1 MTPTYETSLGHPAP
15 GSMPLATR
23 VAPVVLGL
31 LVLSAVARPAR
42 AQERPVTGTVTDAE
56 TGAPLAGV
64 NVVAGDPPVGTS
76 TGPDGR
82 YALGVPAGA
91 DSLVFSFIGYE
102 RLAVAIGG
110 RTTVDVALGAE
121 SRLIDDVVVT
131 ALGIRRQE
139 RELGYA
145 VQKIDAADLSEAEA
159 GNIVNSLSGR
169 VAGAQVTNTG
179 GAPGQSAR
187 IILRGLTSLEPDADN
202 QPLFVVDGIP
212 VSNSTDVGAE
222 GFDSRGFSNRA
233 VDLNPNDVESVSV
246 LKGASATALYGLRAA
261 NGAIIITTKSGQP
274 GTPRVNV
281 TSSVGAETVNRFP
294 ETQQTYAQ
302 GYIGAYDRGSFWP
315 AWGPPVEEVR
325 QTDPSLQIYNNYENA
340 YETGYAIDNNVSV
353 SGGTEQA
360 SFFASLSNLENE
372 GVLPFSD
379 WGRTSARLS
388 GTLKPSRQTQVGG
401 TLNYINSGG
410 DRVFADRF
418 NERLIYWAQTVD
430 VTDYIN
436 ENGTMRGY
444 RGVDGTGGTN
454 PIYDARYATYTDDVN
469 RLIGT
474 LNLGYDAADWL
485 TLSYRA
491 GVDTYNDSRFQTTRG
506 PLGFDNENALSSTGS
521 LGETRIFSRD
531 LTSTVNVT
539 VRRPLTEQLGAELL
553 VGNDIFDRYRDQVFT
568 FGSDL
573 TIPDLFRFNNVREIE
588 TSLSTRQQRLVGLYG
603 ALKLNYDETLYLEL
617 TGRNDWSSTLPVE
630 SRSFF
635 YPSASLGYVFTE
647 HFNPGG
653 VFDYGKLRA
662 SLAQVGKDTDPYR
675 TSRTFGAP
683 GIFPLNG
690 QTGFTLSRDLGS
702 ADLVPERTTSFE
714 AGTDLRFFDSRLRA
728 DVTYYNATSRD
739 QIIQVPISN
748 ATGFDTFVLNAGS
761 IRNTGVEVSLN
772 GPVIETDDFG
782 WDVGVNFARNRNTVV
797 SIREGIDEIVLGSQF
812 GYAGSSAALRL
823 IPGQPYGAI
832 YGTSYARYY
841 APGEEDDGIT
851 VNEDAPLLI
860 GADGFPV
867 IDGTP
872 RILGNMTPDWTGG
885 LFNQFRFWGVELS
898 ALLDVS
904 VGAEK
909 YNQYNNFFAAF
920 GLATYT
926 ENRNETTVFDG
937 VTADGQP
944 NTKKVYF
951 GQGDFDTNGDGTISD
966 DEEYGAGYY
975 RNTYR
980 ASTENSVFDASY
992 LKLRNVS
999 VAYGVPSSLLAPTGI
1014 GRAKLRFAVSN
1025 VILWSPYEYWDPEV
1039 TSSGTG
1045 NTQGFSGLAHPGVSS
1060 YTLTLELGL

>member
-1 MTPTYETSLGHPAP
+1 MLP
-15 GSMPLATR
+15 GYRYVL
-23 VAPVVLGL
+23 VLGL
-31 LVLSAVARPAR
+31 LALAATPPAHAQTTVAG
-42 AQERPVTGTVTDAE
+42 VVTDAE
-56 TGAPLAGV
+56 TGGPMPGV
-64 NVVAGDPPVGTS
+64 NVFAGTPPVGTA
-76 TGPDGR
+76 TDIDGR
-82 YALGVPAGA
+82 YSLTPPAGA
-91 DSLVFSFIGYE
+91 DSLVFSFLGYR
-102 RLAVAIGG
+102 RLAVAIAG
-110 RTTVDVALGAE
+110 RSRIDVALSPDAQLVG
-121 SRLIDDVVVT
+121 DVVVT

-145 VQKIDAADLSEAEA
+145 VQKIDAADLSEAES

-187 IILRGLTSLEPDADN
+187 IILRGLTSLEGDADN
-202 QPLFVVDGIP
+202 QPLFIVDGIP
-212 VSNSTDVGAE
+212 VDNSTNSGAE

-233 VDLNPNDVESVSV
+233 VDLNPNDIESVSV

-274 GTPRVNV
+274 GTPRVSI

-302 GYIGAYDRGSFWP
+302 GFGGVYDRGSFWP
-315 AWGPPVEEVR
+315 AWGPTVEEVR
-325 QTDPSLQIYNNYENA
+325 LENPDLQIYNNYENA

-388 GTLKPSRQTQVGG
+388 GTLKPSRQTQIGA

-410 DRVFADRF
+410 NRVFADRF

-474 LNLGYDAADWL
+474 VNLGYEHADWL

-506 PLGFDNENALSSTGS
+506 PLGFDNENALSDGS
-521 LGETRIFSRD
+521 VGETRIFSRD
-531 LTSTVNVT
+531 LTSTVNAT
-539 VRRPLTEQLGAELL
+539 VRRPLTEQLSAELL
-553 VGNDIFDRYRDQVFT
+553 VGNDIFDRYNDQVFT
-568 FGSDL
+568 FGEVL
-573 TIPDLFRFNNVREIE
+573 TIPDLFRFENAREV
-588 TSLSTRQQRLVGLYG
+588 TSNYFLRQQRLVGLYG

-647 HFNPGG
+647 HLNPGD
-653 VFDYGKLRA
+653 VLDYGKLRV
-662 SLAQVGKDTDPYR
+662 SLAQVGKDTGPYR

-714 AGTDLRFFDSRLRA
+714 IGTDLRLFDSRLRA

-739 QIIQVPISN
+739 QILRVPISN
-748 ATGFDTFVLNAGS
+748 ATGFDSFVLNAGS
-761 IRNTGVEVSLN
+761 IRNTGVEIALN
-772 GPVIETDDFG
+772 GPVVETADFG

-797 SIREGIDEIVLGSQF
+797 STREGLDQIVLGSQF
-812 GYAGSSAALRL
+812 GYAGSTASLRL

-851 VNEDAPLLI
+851 INEDAPLLI

-885 LFNQFRFWGVELS
+885 LLNRFRYKNVELS

-909 YNQYNNFFAAF
+909 YNQFNNFFAAF
-920 GLATYT
+920 GIATYT
-926 ENRNETTVFDG
+926 LNRNETTMFEG
-937 VTADGQP
+937 VTADGRP
-944 NTKKVYF
+944 NTQEVYF
-951 GQGDFDTNGDGTISD
+951 GQGDFDTNGDGTIGE

-980 ASTENSVFDASY
+980 GSTENSVFDASY

-999 VAYGVPSSLLAPTGI
+999 VAYGLPSSLLAPTGI
-1014 GRAKLRFAVSN
+1014 GRAKVRFAVSN
-1025 VILWSPYEYWDPEV
+1025 VILWSPYAYWDPEV

>member
-1 MTPTYETSLGHPAP
+1 MLP
-15 GSMPLATR
+15 GYRCVL
-23 VAPVVLGL
+23 VLGL
-31 LVLSAVARPAR
+31 LALTPSSLH
-42 AQERPVTGTVTDAE
+42 AQTAVTGTVTDAE
-56 TGAPLAGV
+56 TGESLPGV
-64 NVVAGDPPVGTS
+64 NVITGTPPVGTA
-76 TGPDGR
+76 TDIDGR
-82 YALGVPAGA
+82 YQIVPPAGA
-91 DSLVFSFIGYE
+91 DSLTFSFVGYQSQTVA
-102 RLAVAIGG
+102 LAG
-110 RTTVDVALGAE
+110 RTQIDVALRFDAMVGGE
-121 SRLIDDVVVT
+121 VVVT

-145 VQKIDAADLSEAEA
+145 VQKLDAADLSAGEA

-187 IILRGLTSLEPDADN
+187 IILRGLTSLEPGADN

-233 VDLNPNDVESVSV
+233 VDINPNDIESVSV

-274 GTPRVNV
+274 GTPRVSI

-294 ETQQTYAQ
+294 DTQQTYAQ
-302 GYIGAYDRGSFWP
+302 GFGGEYDRGSFWP
-315 AWGPPVEEVR
+315 AWGPTVESVR
-325 QTDPSLQIYNNYENA
+325 QTDPGLQIFNNYENA

-353 SGGTEQA
+353 SGGTEQT
-360 SFFASLSNLENE
+360 SFFASLSNLQNE

-430 VTDYIN
+430 VTNYIN
-436 ENGTMRGY
+436 ENGTMIGY
-444 RGVDGTGGTN
+444 RGEDGTGGTN

-506 PLGFDNENALSSTGS
+506 PLGFDNENALSSDGS

-531 LTSTVNVT
+531 LTSTVNAT
-539 VRRPLTEQLGAELL
+539 VRRPLTEQLSAELL

-573 TIPDLFRFNNVREIE
+573 TIPDLFRFNNVREVQ
-588 TSLSTRQQRLVGLYG
+588 TSLATRQQRLVGLYG

-647 HFNPGG
+647 HVRLGS
-653 VFDYGKLRA
+653 VLDYGKLRV

-714 AGTDLRFFDSRLRA
+714 IGTDLQLFDSRVRA
-728 DVTYYNATSRD
+728 DVTYYTATSRD

-772 GPVIETDDFG
+772 GPVIETNDFG

-797 SIREGIDEIVLGSQF
+797 SIREGVDEIVLGSQF

-851 VNEDAPLLI
+851 INENAPLLI

-867 IDGTP
+867 IDSTP

-885 LFNQFRFWGVELS
+885 LLNRLRYKNVEIS

-904 VGAEK
+904 IGSEK
-909 YNQYNNFFAAF
+909 YNQFNNFFAAF

-926 ENRNETTVFDG
+926 ENRNETTVFEG

-944 NTKKVYF
+944 NTKRVYF
-951 GQGDFDTNGDGTISD
+951 GQGDFDTNGNDVIDD
-966 DEEYGAGYY
+966 DEAYGAGYY

-999 VAYGVPSSLLAPTGI
+999 IAYGLPSSLLTPTGV

-1025 VILWSPYEYWDPEV
+1025 IILWSPYADWDPEV

-1060 YTLTLELGL
+1060 YTFTLELGL